1 LRVVVNK
8 DSEEFNKKGK
18 NVFARFVKEM
28 DEYLRPFDE
37 VLVVN
42 EEDELIGVGRT
53 FFNWLEIKTLRKG
66 MVVEIRETLKLNE

>member
-1 LRVVVNK
+1 
-8 DSEEFNKKGK
+8 
-18 NVFARFVKEM
+18 M

-42 EEDELIGVGRT
+42 EGDELIGVGRT

>member
-1 LRVVVNK
+1 
-8 DSEEFNKKGK
+8 
-18 NVFARFVKEM
+18 M

-53 FFNWLEIKTLRKG
+53 FFNWLEIKH
-66 MVVEIRETLKLNE
+66 